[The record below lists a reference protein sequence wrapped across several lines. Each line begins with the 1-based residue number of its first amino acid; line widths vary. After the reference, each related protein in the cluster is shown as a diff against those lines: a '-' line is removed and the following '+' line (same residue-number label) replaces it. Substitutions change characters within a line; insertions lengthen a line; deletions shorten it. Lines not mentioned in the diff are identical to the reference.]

1 MPGLRASN
9 REYLRLDSQDFE
21 PVGSE
26 EPPRY
31 TMKAGSSPAV
41 TKDVKDVK
49 DVGPAL
55 AGSEAP
61 SKKQKTVK

>member
-1 MPGLRASN
+1 MSGLRASN

-41 TKDVKDVK
+41 TKDVKDV
-49 DVGPAL
+49 GPAL